1 MNILLAF
8 APFIMFVIIERAVG
22 VLEGLAAG
30 AFVSAGLVLRD
41 WISPERRVKLME
53 TGTLLLFAGLTI
65 YAPMVDGESWTISE
79 TRLRVDAGLLFLVL
93 LTIVLRR
100 PFTLEYAREKEPEYV
115 WKSRRFVRMKY
126 AVAIA
131 WALAFAAMVATDAL
145 LVYRPQLPQAI
156 AIAVTIAALA
166 AAMKFTA
173 WYPDRVWAT
182 TSR

>member
-8 APFIMFVIIERAVG
+8 APFIVFVTIERAVG

-41 WISPERRVKLME
+41 WLSPERGMKILE
-53 TGTLLLFAGLTI
+53 TGSFLLFAGLTV
-65 YAPMVDGESWTISE
+65 YAPMADGESWTIAQA
-79 TRLRVDAGLLFLVL
+79 RLRVDTGLLALVL
-93 LTIVLRR
+93 LTIALRR
-100 PFTLEYAREKEPEYV
+100 PFTLEYAREKEPEFV
-115 WKSRRFVRMKY
+115 WKRRSFVRMKY
-126 AVAIA
+126 AIAVA
-131 WALAFAAMVATDAL
+131 WALAFAVMVATDVL
-145 LVYRPQLPQAI
+145 LAYRPELPQGI
-156 AIAVTIAALA
+156 VIAVTAVALA

>member
-22 VLEGLAAG
+22 VLEGLATG

-41 WISPERRVKLME
+41 WISPERRAKLME
-53 TGTLLLFAGLTI
+53 TGTLLLFAGLTL
-65 YAPMVDGESWTISE
+65 YAPMVDGESWTIAE

-93 LTIVLRR
+93 LTIAVRR
-100 PFTLEYAREKEPEYV
+100 PFTLAYAREKEPEYV
-115 WKSRRFVRMKY
+115 WKSRRFVRTKY
-126 AVAIA
+126 AVATA
-131 WALAFAAMVATDAL
+131 WALAFAVMVATDAL
-145 LVYRPQLPQAI
+145 LVYRPQLPQVI
-156 AIAVTIAALA
+156 AIAVTVAALA
-166 AAMKFTA
+166 GAMKFTA